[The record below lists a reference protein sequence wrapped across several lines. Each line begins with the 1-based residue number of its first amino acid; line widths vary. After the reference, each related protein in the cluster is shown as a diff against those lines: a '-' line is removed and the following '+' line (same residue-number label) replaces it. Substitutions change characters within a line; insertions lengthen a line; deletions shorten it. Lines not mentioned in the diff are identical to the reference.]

1 MFIRWMNKDV
11 PLAGNESD
19 DFFFFTRCRFESYL
33 PRYKQGEV
41 KLEMVNTFMVLSLVF
56 LTGISLYGLTNY
68 MQKES
73 QRVRVPEKAKRDRLP

>member
-1 MFIRWMNKDV
+1 
-11 PLAGNESD
+11 
-19 DFFFFTRCRFESYL
+19 
-33 PRYKQGEV
+33 
-41 KLEMVNTFMVLSLVF
+41 MVNTFMVLSLVF